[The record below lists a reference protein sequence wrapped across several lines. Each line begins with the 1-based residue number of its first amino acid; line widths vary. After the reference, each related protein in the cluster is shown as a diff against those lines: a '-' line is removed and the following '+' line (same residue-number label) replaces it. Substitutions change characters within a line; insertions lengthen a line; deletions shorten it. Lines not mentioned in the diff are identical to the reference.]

1 MAMGTILVDNLF
13 IKVHVLYSRIKACK
27 KVDNNLGYAIGL
39 KQPLLA
45 WALFLA
51 LPIWQMHFHKVIA
64 SVWLGYLI
72 LLKTSDY

>member
-1 MAMGTILVDNLF
+1 MAMGTILIDDLV
-13 IKVHVLYSRIKACK
+13 IEVHALYSRIKACK

-51 LPIWQMHFHKVIA
+51 LPI
-64 SVWLGYLI
+64 
-72 LLKTSDY
+72 